1 MKSKDSNANNIT
13 QKQKKTILLTIMMG
27 SFLTALTQTVLTSAL
42 PSIMSDFNVS
52 ANTGQWLTTIYMLVL
67 GVMIPATPYL
77 INRFSTRK
85 LFISAMIF
93 FFIGCILSISAKSF
107 GMMVVSRVLQA
118 ICGGINMQLVQILMM
133 RMYPIEERGTAM
145 GLYGFIVGVAPA
157 IGPTL
162 SGAIIDSLGWKALF
176 YILGFIALIDVI
188 LALVFLKNVGETKK
202 DKLDI
207 ISLMLSTLGF
217 GGLLIGISN
226 HGNYGLGSYLTYLP
240 IILGIISLIVFTVR
254 QLKLEKPLLNLRVF
268 KGKTFTVSIILIVII
283 YAAMTSSSMLVSL
296 YMQSMRGYSALSTG
310 LLMLPGSILMSVFS
324 PIAGKA
330 FDKYG
335 AGKVIIPGFA
345 FLGLGTLGFSF
356 LGENTPVIYLTIM
369 YGLRMLGISFVLM
382 TVTTWGINSLPSN
395 DIASGS
401 AIGSTLRQI
410 AGSIGSAVFMSIMS
424 SVAASHI
431 NTMPKTLANIKG
443 LNSSFLA
450 SSVLVLIGLVLAVI
464 FMRDNKNKLNEEIE
478 NIIAYD

>member
-1 MKSKDSNANNIT
+1 MKVETLNANSLT
-13 QKQKKTILLTIMMG
+13 VKQKKTILLTIMMG
-27 SFLTALTQTVLTSAL
+27 SFLTTLTQTVLTSAL
-42 PSIMSDFNVS
+42 PSIMTDFNVS
-52 ANTGQWLTTIYMLVL
+52 ASTGQWLTTIYMLVL

-85 LFISAMIF
+85 LFISSMVF
-93 FFIGCILSISAKSF
+93 FFVGCVLSITAQNF
-107 GMMVVSRVLQA
+107 GMMVISRILQA

-133 RMYPIEERGTAM
+133 RMYPVEERGTAM
-145 GLYGFIVGVAPA
+145 GLYGFIIGVAPA

-162 SGAIIDSLGWKALF
+162 AGAVIDSFGWKSLF
-176 YILGFIALIDVI
+176 YILGTIALIDVV

-202 DKLDI
+202 DKLDV
-207 ISLMLSTLGF
+207 ISLILSTLGF

-226 HGNYGLGSYLTYLP
+226 QGNYGLANYLTYLP
-240 IILGIISLIVFTVR
+240 VIVGIISLVIFTIR
-254 QLKLEKPLLNLRVF
+254 QLKLEEPLLNLRVF
-268 KGKTFTVSIILIVII
+268 KSKTFLVSIILITII

-296 YMQSMRGYSALSTG
+296 YMQSMRGYSALATG
-310 LLMLPGSILMSVFS
+310 LLMLPGSLLMSIFS

-330 FDKYG
+330 FDKHG
-335 AGKVIIPGFA
+335 ARKVIIPGFI
-345 FLGLGTLGFSF
+345 FLGLGTLSFSF

-382 TVTTWGINSLPSN
+382 TVTTWGVNSLPAK

-431 NTMPKTLANIKG
+431 KTMSPQLANIKG
-443 LNSSFLA
+443 LNVSFSTSAALIFVGLA
-450 SSVLVLIGLVLAVI
+450 IAFI
-464 FMRDNKNKLNEEIE
+464 FMKDDRSKSYDELEEVV
-478 NIIAYD
+478 